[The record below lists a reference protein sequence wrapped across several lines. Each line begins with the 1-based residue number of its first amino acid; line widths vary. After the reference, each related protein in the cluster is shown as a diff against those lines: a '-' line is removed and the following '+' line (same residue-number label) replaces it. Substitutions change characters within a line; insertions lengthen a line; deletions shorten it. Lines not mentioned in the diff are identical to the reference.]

1 MADDLVIRVRDEL
14 DHVVLRLSG
23 FLTLRSVSRLR
34 EVTVEWLQGTGS
46 VLIDV
51 SRVRVSKAA
60 MVTVFPTALG
70 LAGGW
75 PAARLVECGHLIW
88 PRLVR
93 FSSSVLAPPSGVVAA
108 DGGVSSPVLAP
119 PLSE

>member
-1 MADDLVIRVRDEL
+1 MKRCATTHAQRHHKLIK
-14 DHVVLRLSG
+14 LRTPQDSAHRYERK
-23 FLTLRSVSRLR
+23 FSRSCGAR
-34 EVTVEWLQGTGS
+34 GT
-46 VLIDV
+46 
-51 SRVRVSKAA
+51 R
-60 MVTVFPTALG
+60 
-70 LAGGW
+70 
-75 PAARLVECGHLIW
+75 ECGHLIW